1 MTQSNTSK
9 NNESLKNK
17 INKNNIPVNRG
28 VELILS
34 GGKKKRK
41 PFHILFNKIVCF
53 FNTEIDIYFE
63 FSLLVKRKNNSKG
76 GNKWP

>member
-9 NNESLKNK
+9 NKKLLKNK

-28 VELILS
+28 VELILN

-41 PFHILFNKIVCF
+41 PFHIIFDNVVCF

-63 FSLLVKRKNNSKG
+63 FSLNLRKK
-76 GNKWP
+76 K

>member
-9 NNESLKNK
+9 NKKSLKNK
-17 INKNNIPVNRG
+17 INKNNIDVNRG

-34 GGKKKRK
+34 GGKKKKRK
-41 PFHILFNKIVCF
+41 PFHIILDKMICF

-63 FSLLVKRKNNSKG
+63 FSLNLRKK
-76 GNKWP
+76 K

>member
-9 NNESLKNK
+9 NKKSLNHNL
-17 INKNNIPVNRG
+17 NKNEIYVNRG
-28 VELILS
+28 LELILS

-63 FSLLVKRKNNSKG
+63 FSLLVKRKK
-76 GNKWP
+76 